1 MSNKLTGTGVAI
13 VTPFLSNGEIDYN
26 SLSNLLNGLINNG
39 VDFIVGLGT
48 TSEAVTLTSEEKKSV
63 MSHVINEVNDRVPVV
78 MGLGGNNTQ
87 AVINEIQNTD
97 FKGISAI
104 LSVAPYY
111 NKPNQRGIYEH
122 FKRIAESSIV
132 PIIIYNVPG
141 RTSSNISA
149 ETTLKLANDFSNIV
163 AVKEASGN
171 LNQVMQII
179 KNRPEGFA
187 VLSGDD
193 ALTFP
198 MIALGAD
205 GVISVVANAFPSDF
219 SSMVNFALDSKN
231 EEARIIHYKLLKIID
246 LLFVDGNP
254 AGIKAALEI
263 LGVMGNNLRLPMV
276 PVLHDIYMDLVKEIE
291 NHKKI

>member
-1 MSNKLTGTGVAI
+1 
-13 VTPFLSNGEIDYN
+13 
-26 SLSNLLNGLINNG
+26 
-39 VDFIVGLGT
+39 
-48 TSEAVTLTSEEKKSV
+48 
-63 MSHVINEVNDRVPVV
+63 
-78 MGLGGNNTQ
+78 
-87 AVINEIQNTD
+87 
-97 FKGISAI
+97 
-104 LSVAPYY
+104 
-111 NKPNQRGIYEH
+111 
-122 FKRIAESSIV
+122 
-132 PIIIYNVPG
+132 
-141 RTSSNISA
+141 
-149 ETTLKLANDFSNIV
+149 
-163 AVKEASGN
+163 VKEASGN